1 MFEKTKKF
9 IPNLLTVLRLPLAIL
24 CCYFAYDLDPV
35 SLSISLGLFI
45 VASATDYFDGY
56 LARRWKFVST
66 FGKFIDPLAD
76 KVLILGVL
84 VIFTIKGIV
93 PVVLTAIIAFRE
105 ILLTALRLLLLSK
118 NIVLASRYS
127 GKIKTFSQVI
137 TLVMIYLILIFMTPL
152 QEIMHI
158 SNIKLIILLLII
170 WIASITVYSGIEFI
184 VSNKKAL
191 KHLV

>member
-9 IPNLLTVLRLPLAIL
+9 IPNLLTVLRLPLALL
-24 CCYFAYDLDPV
+24 CFYFAYDLNPI

-84 VIFTIKGIV
+84 VIFTIKGII
-93 PVVLTAIIAFRE
+93 PVALTAIIAFRE
-105 ILLTALRLLLLSK
+105 ILLTVLRLLLLSK

-152 QEIMHI
+152 QEVIHI

-184 VSNKKAL
+184 VSNKNAL
-191 KHLV
+191 KRLV